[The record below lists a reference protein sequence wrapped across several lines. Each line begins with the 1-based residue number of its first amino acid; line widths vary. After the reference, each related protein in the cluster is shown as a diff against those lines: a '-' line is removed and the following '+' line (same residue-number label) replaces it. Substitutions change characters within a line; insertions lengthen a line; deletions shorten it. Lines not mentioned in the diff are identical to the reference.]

1 MLVSRNNNIIG
12 MSENMYLGI
21 FYIYSVFHIPCV
33 VPGTGSA
40 ATYVVQK
47 ETKPRDFPPRR
58 TTLVSG
64 FQHWRL
70 WWENYGTAE
79 IGGRLVLVWWPF
91 GCGQPIVMNGHF
103 GLD

>member
-1 MLVSRNNNIIG
+1 

-64 FQHWRL
+64 FQFSNCVSILQHSVCSVQLQRDQLVSRSWKSWNL
-70 WWENYGTAE
+70 QCGPAWAAV
-79 IGGRLVLVWWPF
+79 GGREK
-91 GCGQPIVMNGHF
+91 
-103 GLD
+103 

>member
-1 MLVSRNNNIIG
+1 

-21 FYIYSVFHIPCV
+21 FYIYSVFHITCV

-58 TTLVSG
+58 TKLVSG
-64 FQHWRL
+64 FQFSNCVSILQHSVCSVQLQR
-70 WWENYGTAE
+70 ENLVSRSWKSWNLQCGPAWAAV
-79 IGGRLVLVWWPF
+79 GGREK
-91 GCGQPIVMNGHF
+91 
-103 GLD
+103 

>member
-1 MLVSRNNNIIG
+1 MKFLDVLLTALKCIVIELMDNMDIMHFKVVLTLEGTTPETSMTVQVKDIII
-12 MSENMYLGI
+12 S
-21 FYIYSVFHIPCV
+21 
-33 VPGTGSA
+33 
-40 ATYVVQK
+40 
-47 ETKPRDFPPRR
+47 DDD
-58 TTLVSG
+58 
-64 FQHWRL
+64 HWRL